1 MSDGSSPQP
10 LPALA
15 PDGAADPAPAPWALL
30 APALRDD
37 PQADTAH
44 ADTAQSDT
52 AQSDTVQAEP
62 AQVDTWSD
70 PSLLPPP
77 SAPPERA
84 RSSALPI
91 VAIVL
96 SSLALAVSGL
106 VLALLLVLG
115 GLFYYYGGAPYELS
129 DPVGGYSSVYTPG
142 RVTDASGAVVTDV
155 GTYDRPA
162 VLGEH
167 TLSWPTVSGGV
178 VEVTVTDV
186 DWDADAAV
194 AADPA
199 NPPPDPSAG
208 YVLATVDV
216 AYTGPGGTVPTEDLY
231 LCLESMSW
239 VSCHMDLDVATAAP
253 LRDIGALTDGDRA
266 TAIVALEL
274 AEGERG
280 SALFSI
286 ETIDG
291 EPLYLAER

>member
-15 PDGAADPAPAPWALL
+15 PGGAADSAPAPWALL
-30 APALRDD
+30 APAQRDD
-37 PQADTAH
+37 PQAGTAH
-44 ADTAQSDT
+44 ADTA
-52 AQSDTVQAEP
+52 QAEP

-106 VLALLLVLG
+106 VLVLVLVLG
-115 GLFYYYGGAPYELS
+115 GLTYIYGGAPYVTS
-129 DPVGGYSSVYTPG
+129 DPVGGYSSMYTPG

-162 VLGEH
+162 TLGEH

-178 VEVTVTDV
+178 VEVTVTEV
-186 DWDADAAV
+186 DWEADAAV
-194 AADPA
+194 AADPS
-199 NPPPDPSAG
+199 NPPAGPDME
-208 YVLATVDV
+208 YVLATIDV
-216 AYTGPGGTVPTEDLY
+216 AYTGPGGLVPAEDLY
-231 LCLESMSW
+231 ICLESVSW
-239 VSCHMDLDVATAAP
+239 STCSDGIDVTTAAP
-253 LRDIGALTDGDRA
+253 LRGIGALTDGDEA
-266 TAIVALEL
+266 TATVALEL
-274 AEGERG
+274 TEGERG
-280 SALFSI
+280 SALFSV

-291 EPLYLAER
+291 EPLYLTER

>member
-15 PDGAADPAPAPWALL
+15 PDGAALPATTPEAPL
-30 APALRDD
+30 ASALRDD
-37 PQADTAH
+37 SQA
-44 ADTAQSDT
+44 DT

-62 AQVDTWSD
+62 AQLDTWSD

-84 RSSALPI
+84 RNSALPI

-106 VLALLLVLG
+106 VLAAILVLG
-115 GLFYYYGGAPYELS
+115 GLFYYYGVAPYELS

-167 TLSWPTVSGGV
+167 TLSWPTVSGGI
-178 VEVTVTDV
+178 VEVTVTEV
-186 DWDADAAV
+186 DWEADAAV
-194 AADPA
+194 AAEPS
-199 NPPPDPSAG
+199 NPPAGPGMG
-208 YVLATVDV
+208 YVLATIDV
-216 AYTGPGGTVPTEDLY
+216 AYTGPGGLVPAEDLY
-231 LCLESMSW
+231 ICLESVSW
-239 VSCHMDLDVATAAP
+239 GTCSDGIDVTTAAP
-253 LRDIGALTDGDRA
+253 LRDIGALTDGDEA
-266 TAIVALEL
+266 TATVALEL
-274 AEGERG
+274 TEGERG
-280 SALFSI
+280 SALISV

>member
-15 PDGAADPAPAPWALL
+15 PGGAADPAPAPWALL
-30 APALRDD
+30 APAQRDD
-37 PQADTAH
+37 PQADTA
-44 ADTAQSDT
+44 
-52 AQSDTVQAEP
+52 QAEP

-106 VLALLLVLG
+106 VLVLVLVLG
-115 GLFYYYGGAPYELS
+115 GLAYIYGGAPYVMS
-129 DPVGGYSSVYTPG
+129 DPVGGYSSMYTPG

-162 VLGEH
+162 TLGEH
-167 TLSWPTVSGGV
+167 TLSWPTVSGGI
-178 VEVTVTDV
+178 VEVTVTGV

-231 LCLESMSW
+231 ICLESMSW

-253 LRDIGALTDGDRA
+253 IRDIGALTDGDRA

-280 SALFSI
+280 SALFSV

>member
-15 PDGAADPAPAPWALL
+15 PDGAADPASAPWALL
-30 APALRDD
+30 APAQRDD
-37 PQADTAH
+37 PQADTA
-44 ADTAQSDT
+44 
-52 AQSDTVQAEP
+52 QAEP

-106 VLALLLVLG
+106 VLVLVLVLG
-115 GLFYYYGGAPYELS
+115 GLAYIYGGAPYVMS
-129 DPVGGYSSVYTPG
+129 DPVGGYSSMYTPG

-162 VLGEH
+162 TLGEH
-167 TLSWPTVSGGV
+167 TLSWPTVSGGI
-178 VEVTVTDV
+178 VEVTVTEV
-186 DWDADAAV
+186 DWEADAAV
-194 AADPA
+194 ATDPS
-199 NPPPDPSAG
+199 NPPAGPDMG
-208 YVLATVDV
+208 YVHATIDV
-216 AYTGPGGTVPTEDLY
+216 AYTGPGGLVPAEDLY
-231 LCLESMSW
+231 ICLESVSW
-239 VSCHMDLDVATAAP
+239 GTCSDGIDVTTAAP
-253 LRDIGALTDGDRA
+253 LRDIGALTDGDQA
-266 TAIVALEL
+266 TATVALEL
-274 AEGERG
+274 TEGERG
-280 SALFSI
+280 SALISV

>member
-15 PDGAADPAPAPWALL
+15 LDDAALPATTAEAPL
-30 APALRDD
+30 APAQGDD
-37 PQADTAH
+37 PQT
-44 ADTAQSDT
+44 DTAQAEP

-106 VLALLLVLG
+106 VLVLVLVLG
-115 GLFYYYGGAPYELS
+115 GLAYIYGGAPYVMS
-129 DPVGGYSSVYTPG
+129 DPVGGYSSMYTPG
-142 RVTDASGAVVTDV
+142 RVTDASGAVVTDA
-155 GTYDRPA
+155 GTDDRPA
-162 VLGEH
+162 TLGEH
-167 TLSWPTVSGGV
+167 TLSWPTVSGGI
-178 VEVTVTDV
+178 VEVTVTEV
-186 DWDADAAV
+186 DWEADAAV
-194 AADPA
+194 AADPS
-199 NPPPDPSAG
+199 NPPAGPDME
-208 YVLATVDV
+208 YVLATIDV
-216 AYTGPGGTVPTEDLY
+216 SYTGPGGLVPAEDLY
-231 LCLESMSW
+231 ICLESVSW
-239 VSCHMDLDVATAAP
+239 GTCSDGIDVTTAAP
-253 LRDIGALTDGDRA
+253 LRDIGALTDGDQA
-266 TAIVALEL
+266 TATVALEL
-274 AEGERG
+274 TEGERG
-280 SALFSI
+280 SALISV